1 MDGKVGTSPPHS
13 WGERW
18 GFSAVADSREE
29 AEFFTAPNGGPAIVH
44 AELRVDALR
53 VGADG
58 AQPHDQLVGDTGAI
72 KVRGEQPKD
81 IKFPLAERLHEVLAI
96 D

>member
-1 MDGKVGTSPPHS
+1 M
-13 WGERW
+13 
-18 GFSAVADSREE
+18 VASSREE
-29 AEFFTAPNGGPAIVH
+29 AEFFTAPNGGPAVVH

-53 VGADG
+53 VGTDG

-72 KVRGEQPKD
+72 KVRGEQPQD
-81 IKFPLAERLHEVLAI
+81 IKLPLAERLRESLTI

>member
-1 MDGKVGTSPPHS
+1 MRTSPPQS

-18 GFSAVADSREE
+18 GFSVVASSREE
-29 AEFFTAPNGGPAIVH
+29 AEFITAPNGGPAVVH

-53 VGADG
+53 MGTHR
-58 AQPHDQLVGDTGAI
+58 AQPHDQLVGNTGAI
-72 KVRGEQPKD
+72 KVRGEQPQD
-81 IKFPLAERLHEVLAI
+81 IKLPLAERLRESLTI